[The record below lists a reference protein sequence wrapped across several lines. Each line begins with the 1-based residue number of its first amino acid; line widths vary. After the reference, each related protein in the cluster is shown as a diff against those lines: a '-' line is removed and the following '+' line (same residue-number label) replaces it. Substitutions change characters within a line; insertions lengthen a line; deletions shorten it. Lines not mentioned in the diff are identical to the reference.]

1 MLADALSNGTL
12 IKGLSRLLDGGGIVG
27 GDRGQ
32 VSERVVLGSY
42 SVNGNTV
49 TFSDNDETEGGTPV
63 NILPYVAGAINYTE
77 MQGRETISGEFT
89 GCSMAIYNFNGST
102 RVCHVDTAKTSTGD
116 APSKATWE
124 GIKGQNGFEMAD
136 EKSTMGML
144 GDFLGTVQ
152 PSEMAR
158 YANLRILCVASPVLG
173 ITSYYVLK
181 EGSDY
186 RVLRRG

>member
-1 MLADALSNGTL
+1 MLSSALSNGTL

-32 VSERVVLGSY
+32 VSERTVLGSY
-42 SVNGNTV
+42 TV
-49 TFSDNDETEGGTPV
+49 TGQTVSFHTEDVEGGAPV

-102 RVCHVDTAKTSTGD
+102 RVCHVDTAKTSSGD
-116 APSKATWE
+116 APSKATWA
-124 GIKGQNGFEMAD
+124 GIKGQNGFELAD

-144 GDFLGTVQ
+144 GDFLGGV
-152 PSEMAR
+152 PASELGR
-158 YANLRILCVASPVLG
+158 YANLRILCVAAPVEG
-173 ITSYYVLK
+173 ITSFYVLK
-181 EGSDY
+181 EGQDY